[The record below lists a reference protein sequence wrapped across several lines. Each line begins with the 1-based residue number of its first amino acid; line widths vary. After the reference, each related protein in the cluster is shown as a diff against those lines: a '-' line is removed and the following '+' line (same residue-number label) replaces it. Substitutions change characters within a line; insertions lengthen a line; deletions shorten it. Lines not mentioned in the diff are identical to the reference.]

1 VTAVDPEQQQL
12 LASTVHDM
20 EQQTLH
26 CCLTV
31 TEAIKIHL
39 HVHADWMYT

>member
-1 VTAVDPEQQQL
+1 VTAVDLEQQQL
-12 LASTVHDM
+12 LASTVHDT
-20 EQQTLH
+20 EQQILY

-39 HVHADWMYT
+39 HVHADWKYT